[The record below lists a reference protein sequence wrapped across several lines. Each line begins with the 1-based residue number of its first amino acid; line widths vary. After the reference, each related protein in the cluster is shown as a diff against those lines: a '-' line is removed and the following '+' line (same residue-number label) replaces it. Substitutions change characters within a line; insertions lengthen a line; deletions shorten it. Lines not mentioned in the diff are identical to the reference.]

1 MRHRTLI
8 ALTAVAGA
16 TALGLTGCASSSGSA
31 SSSSSSGSGTIDVV
45 ASTNVYGGI
54 VTSIGGSHVNVT
66 SILSDPSQDPHSF
79 EASSRTQLAVSKADV
94 LIENGGGYDDYM
106 DTLRDSTHS
115 KADMI
120 NVVKLSGLKKAGD
133 DDFNEHV
140 FYSYPTM
147 VTFVDHIAKEL
158 GRQDRAD
165 AATFTANATKL
176 TQQLTKLE
184 SETAALKQKHQGER
198 VAYTE
203 PVPGYLFDAVGLDN
217 VTPHAFSEAIEE
229 GDDVPPASLNATLQL
244 FAGAK
249 PVRLLAYNDQTSSP
263 ETEQVKK
270 AASQHH
276 VPVVGVTETLPA
288 GKGYIAWQQSTIDA
302 ISAALDK

>member
-54 VTSIGGSHVNVT
+54 VTSI
-66 SILSDPSQDPHSF
+66 PSQDPHSF

-147 VTFVDHIAKEL
+147 VTFVDHITKEL